1 MNRMENDL
9 NINSD
14 IKSLKLKILKENLKQ
29 DWNLDTDLWNEEFPH
44 DYRFED
50 TYLQLSFVLRDFNI
64 DELKHLV
71 SITNIFDIKNYNHDI
86 ATLINNFVRSCVDYL
101 NHEIDGKSD
110 EYFKKY
116 DNNNNCFSYEKKIK
130 DTLKKHRL
138 KYSLF
143 FYGTLRAK
151 EVRQA
156 VIGEKKFNILPAI
169 LQKHKVYKVKN
180 ANYPLIKFTNNESD
194 KVQGILLMDLT
205 IEEINKLDQFEGEHY
220 FRQFVKINKDDK
232 IYDAQVYMP
241 DKTLIAEKTWDFNYW
256 YQNNM
261 NDFFANE
268 FDLSGVKQIK
278 N

>member
-1 MNRMENDL
+1 MENNL

-64 DELKHLV
+64 DELKHLI

-101 NHEIDGKSD
+101 NHEIEGKSD

-116 DNNNNCFSYEKKIK
+116 DNDNNCFSYEKKIK
-130 DTLKKHRL
+130 DALKKHKL

-143 FYGTLRAK
+143 FYGTLRAE

-156 VIGEKKFNILPAI
+156 VIGEKKFNTSPAI

-180 ANYPLIKFTNNESD
+180 ANYPLIKFTNNEND
-194 KVQGILLMDLT
+194 EVQGILLIDLT
-205 IEEINKLDQFEGEHY
+205 IDEIKKLDQFEGEHY
-220 FRQFVKINKDDK
+220 FRQFIKINKGDK
-232 IYDAQVYMP
+232 LYDAQIYMP
-241 DKTLIAEKTWDFNYW
+241 DKTLIAEETWDFDYW